1 MFELPQLPYAHS
13 ALEPHI
19 DAKTMEIHHGK
30 HHQAYVDKLNA
41 TGVEGELESLLKNL
55 DQVPDNIRIAVR
67 NNGGGHWNH
76 SFFWQIM
83 AKNSGQPEGKLLE
96 GIKKNFGSLEKL
108 KEGFNLAA
116 ASRFGSGW
124 VWLIADKGKLSIMS
138 TANQDNP
145 LMEGKQPIL
154 GLDVWEHAYYL
165 KYQNRRQ
172 EYAEQWWQ
180 VVNWRQ
186 VGDNYSK
193 CV

>member
-1 MFELPQLPYAHS
+1 
-13 ALEPHI
+13 
-19 DAKTMEIHHGK
+19 MENKDLDWLI
-30 HHQAYVDKLNA
+30 
-41 TGVEGELESLLKNL
+41 KNL
-55 DQVPDNIRIAVR
+55 EQVPEDIRLGVR

-76 SFFWQIM
+76 SFFWQVM
-83 AKNSGQPEGKLLE
+83 AKNGGQPEGKLLE
-96 GIKKNFGSLEKL
+96 AINKDFGSLEKL
-108 KEGFNLAA
+108 KEEFNLATMN
-116 ASRFGSGW
+116 RFGSGW
-124 VWLIADKGKLSIMS
+124 AWLIADKGKLSVMS

-145 LMEGKQPIL
+145 LTEGKTPIL
-154 GLDVWEHAYYL
+154 GLDAWEHSYYL